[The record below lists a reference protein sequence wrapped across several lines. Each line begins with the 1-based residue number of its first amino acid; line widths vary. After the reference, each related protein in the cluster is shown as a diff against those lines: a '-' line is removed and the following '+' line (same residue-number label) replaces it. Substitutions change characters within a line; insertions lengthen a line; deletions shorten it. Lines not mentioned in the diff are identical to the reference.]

1 MLLNKE
7 VTQVMS
13 GIKYFHVLLFNGNHK
28 DRQLITFCNENF
40 LPTVYLPSKRMY
52 SSYVLMFLVKR
63 PKI

>member
-13 GIKYFHVLLFNGNHK
+13 GIKYFHVLLFNGSHN
-28 DRQLITFCNENF
+28 DTFDNILQRKF
-40 LPTVYLPSKRMY
+40 FSIVYLPSKRMY

>member
-40 LPTVYLPSKRMY
+40 FQLFILGIT
-52 SSYVLMFLVKR
+52 
-63 PKI
+63 

>member
-13 GIKYFHVLLFNGNHK
+13 GIKYFHLLLFNGSHN
-28 DRQLITFCNENF
+28 DTFDNILQRKF
-40 LPTVYLPSKRMY
+40 SSTVYLPSKRMY

>member
-40 LPTVYLPSKRMY
+40 FQLFIYQVNVCT
-52 SSYVLMFLVKR
+52 VLMF
-63 PKI
+63 